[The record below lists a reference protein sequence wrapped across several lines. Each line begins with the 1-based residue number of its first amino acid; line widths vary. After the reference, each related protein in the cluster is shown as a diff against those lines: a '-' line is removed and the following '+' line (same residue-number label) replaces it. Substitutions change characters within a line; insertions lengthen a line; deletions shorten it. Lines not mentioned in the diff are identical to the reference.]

1 MAPNSNLRR
10 ENHVLAV
17 LELIS
22 WENELV
28 RDVQNLQSNIISDK
42 KLSVNVLKVQLSFF
56 VGPFQLRVTELH
68 NHPRVSSSVEFF
80 LDIRTEDLL
89 YQIIESRGANGDED
103 GSGSGIHPHSTMVYL
118 AIAIINFPSH

>member
-1 MAPNSNLRR
+1 MPEKSGVSKLQGTSG
-10 ENHVLAV
+10 HPV
-17 LELIS
+17 
-22 WENELV
+22 
-28 RDVQNLQSNIISDK
+28 VQTLQSNIISDK